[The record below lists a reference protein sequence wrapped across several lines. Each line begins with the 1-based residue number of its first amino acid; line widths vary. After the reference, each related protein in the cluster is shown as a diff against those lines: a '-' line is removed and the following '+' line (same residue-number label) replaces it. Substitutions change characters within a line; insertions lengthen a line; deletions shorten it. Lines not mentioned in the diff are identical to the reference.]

1 MSASARPVSAGLC
14 FTKLYSALKV
24 AKRSRMNI
32 SPVAHHGVAAMPTP
46 LPKSKVGRV
55 VLILTA
61 TAAVVAS
68 ALVYAHQGVNHHGP
82 MGGHAMEMHLD
93 HIQAM
98 LGRIGASDAQKAQI
112 NATLESAFNDVKG
125 LHERHSQVLQQFH
138 ELLLAPTVDRARIE
152 SLRAEQIKAMDEA
165 SRRLVGAIDDAAEIL
180 TPDQR
185 AALADEIRKHH
196 EQ

>member
-1 MSASARPVSAGLC
+1 
-14 FTKLYSALKV
+14 
-24 AKRSRMNI
+24 
-32 SPVAHHGVAAMPTP
+32 MPTP

-61 TAAVVAS
+61 TAAGVAR

-82 MGGHAMEMHLD
+82 MGAPGMEMHLD

-112 NATLESAFNDVKG
+112 NATLETAFNEVKAV
-125 LHERHSQVLQQFH
+125 HERHSQVLQQFH
-138 ELLLAPTVDRARIE
+138 RLLLAPTVDRARIE
-152 SLRAEQIKAMDEA
+152 TLRAEQIKAMDEA

-185 AALADEIRKHH
+185 TALADEIHKHH
-196 EQ
+196 AQ